1 MINFTSRTKNPNLME
16 SLTKKKFI
24 NKFTAHFPGDES
36 GDLSPR
42 QTPGKLYSLA
52 KPTPVFEPRLLAWSH
67 DLAGKLGIAY
77 PDQTDLQVLA
87 GNLVTPSMNPYANC
101 YGGHQFGS
109 WAGQLGDGRA
119 ISLGEWRSTRGDWEF
134 QLKGA
139 GPTPYSRRADGR
151 AVLRSS
157 VREYIA
163 SEAMHHLG
171 VPTTR
176 ALSLVSTGDDILR
189 DLFYDGNPEYEPGA
203 IILRSAPSFLRFGNF
218 ELHTAREETAL
229 LKQLTN
235 WTIDQYF
242 PHISGKD
249 KVISWF
255 REVID
260 RTASLMVEWD
270 RVGFVHGVMNTDNMS
285 ILGLTIDYGPYS
297 FMDNYDPDFTPNT
310 TDLPGKRYAFAKQ
323 FSVGLWNLIR
333 LGSALYPLIGDA
345 EPLEDALDTYETAV
359 HKKYHDMM
367 TRKLGLDAPKNDDK
381 DLINQ
386 LINVLEK
393 VQPDMTIFYRLLMEL
408 SYEELS
414 AEAILAHFTPAFY
427 DYPENAKATIF
438 TDWIQQYHASRG
450 RNKLPR
456 EQIYKKM
463 SAANPYFI
471 PRNYLLHQ
479 AIENLEAGNDT
490 LFRKIEEAIGNP
502 YAPTS
507 TSFFKKRPDWATEKA
522 GCSMLSCSS

>member
-1 MINFTSRTKNPNLME
+1 ME
-16 SLTKKKFI
+16 SLTKKEFS
-24 NKFTAHFPGDES
+24 NRFTAHFPGDDS

-52 KPTPVFEPRLLAWSH
+52 RPTPVSKPKLLAWSQ
-67 DLAGKLGIAY
+67 DLARKLKIKY
-77 PDQTDLQVLA
+77 PNDTDIDILA

-119 ISLGEWRSTRGDWEF
+119 ISLGEWSGSKGAWEF

-157 VREYIA
+157 VREYLA

-189 DLFYDGNPEYEPGA
+189 DLFYDGHPAYEPGA
-203 IILRSAPSFLRFGNF
+203 IILRAAPSFLRFGSF

-229 LKQLTN
+229 LQQLTD
-235 WTIDQYF
+235 WTIKHYY
-242 PHISGKD
+242 PHIVGKD

-260 RTASLMVEWD
+260 KTAALMVEWD

-285 ILGLTIDYGPYS
+285 IIGLTIDYGPYS
-297 FMDNYDPDFTPNT
+297 FLDNYDPNFTPNT
-310 TDLPGKRYAFAKQ
+310 TDLPDRRYAFSKQ
-323 FSVGLWNLIR
+323 FSVGFWNLIR

-345 EPLEDALDTYETAV
+345 EPLEEALDTYENAV
-359 HKKYHDMM
+359 HTKYHQMM
-367 TRKLGLDAPKNDDK
+367 SQKLGLDGPDDQ
-381 DLINQ
+381 DRNLINK
-386 LINVLEK
+386 LISMLDK
-393 VQPDMTIFYRLLMEL
+393 LQPDMTIFYRLLMDL
-408 SYEELS
+408 SYEKPKP
-414 AEAILAHFTPAFY
+414 EAILSHFQPAFY
-427 DYPENAKATIF
+427 EYPKDDKAAMF
-438 TDWIQQYHASRG
+438 TDWIQQYHAR
-450 RNKLPR
+450 RNQNQLPR
-456 EQIYKKM
+456 EVIYKNM
-463 SAANPYFI
+463 ETVNPYFI
-471 PRNYLLHQ
+471 PRNYLLHK
-479 AIENLEAGNDT
+479 AIEELEAGSDK
-490 LFRKIEEAIGNP
+490 LFREIEKAIMNP
-502 YAPTS
+502 YTTTATS
-507 TSFFKKRPDWATEKA
+507 LFKRRPDWATEKA